1 MLVLLT
7 HSSPALR
14 VFSSRSLCAGSA
26 RAWRAESAP
35 LMIVKKVLT
44 PYGRLSGLSAA
55 KPLAALCRVGPI
67 EACPDGAG
75 DVVASDAPV
84 GGESTDDV

>member
-1 MLVLLT
+1 MSTITWHENVQPHLA
-7 HSSPALR
+7 HDN
-14 VFSSRSLCAGSA
+14 
-26 RAWRAESAP
+26 
-35 LMIVKKVLT
+35 
-44 PYGRLSGLSAA
+44 GRLSGLSAA

-67 EACPDGAG
+67 EAYPDGAG